1 MGPARSRYKA
11 DGAPRPMPMIALVLQ
26 LLLLLL
32 PGLLAQSTTTVLVH
46 QLLASVI
53 LLMPGLLAQSTTTV
67 LLTTPPPTISG
78 MVVRVKING
87 VYVDIAGCN
96 ISAFGAGVACSS
108 DIGHD
113 VTVTPLDST
122 GSPWWV
128 WLIVAIA
135 GLLLVILLAVSLCGR
150 ADSLRQILSPQ
161 TAYYPVEPG
170 FPPAYPG
177 VPGRVETGYPGVPGP
192 GYPPAY
198 PGVPGPGYPPAYP
211 GVPAR
216 VEPGFASARVIG
228 VAIDRRLPER
238 SVMA

>member
-1 MGPARSRYKA
+1 
-11 DGAPRPMPMIALVLQ
+11 MPMIALVLQ

-67 LLTTPPPTISG
+67 LLTTPPPTFSG

-170 FPPAYPG
+170 FPPAYPV
-177 VPGRVETGYPGVPGP
+177 VPGRVETG
-192 GYPPAY
+192 Y

>member
-1 MGPARSRYKA
+1 
-11 DGAPRPMPMIALVLQ
+11 MPMIALVLQ

-32 PGLLAQSTTTVLVH
+32 
-46 QLLASVI
+46 
-53 LLMPGLLAQSTTTV
+53 PGLLAQSTTTV

-135 GLLLVILLAVSLCGR
+135 GLLLVILLAVWLCGR

-161 TAYYPVEPG
+161 PAYYPVEPG
-170 FPPAYPG
+170 YSPAYPGVPGRVETGYPPAYPG

-198 PGVPGPGYPPAYP
+198 PGVP
-211 GVPAR
+211 AR
-216 VEPGFASARVIG
+216 VEPGFGSARVIG

>member
-1 MGPARSRYKA
+1 
-11 DGAPRPMPMIALVLQ
+11 
-26 LLLLLL
+26 
-32 PGLLAQSTTTVLVH
+32 
-46 QLLASVI
+46 
-53 LLMPGLLAQSTTTV
+53 
-67 LLTTPPPTISG
+67 

-122 GSPWWV
+122 GVQWWV
-128 WLIVAIA
+128 WLVVAIA
-135 GLLLVILLAVSLCGR
+135 GLLLVILLAVWLCGR
-150 ADSLRQILSPQ
+150 ADSFRQILSPQ
-161 TAYYPVEPG
+161 SEYYPVEPG
-170 FPPAYPG
+170 YPPAYPGAPGRVETGYPPAYPG
-177 VPGRVETGYPGVPGP
+177 VPGRVEP

-198 PGVPGPGYPPAYP
+198 PL
-211 GVPAR
+211 AR
-216 VEPGFASARVIG
+216 VEPGFGSARVIG

>member
-1 MGPARSRYKA
+1 
-11 DGAPRPMPMIALVLQ
+11 MPMIALVLQ

-32 PGLLAQSTTTVLVH
+32 
-46 QLLASVI
+46 
-53 LLMPGLLAQSTTTV
+53 PGLLAQSTTTV

-122 GSPWWV
+122 GVEWWV

-135 GLLLVILLAVSLCGR
+135 GLLLVILLAVWLCGR

-161 TAYYPVEPG
+161 PAYYPVEPG
-170 FPPAYPG
+170 YPPAYPG
-177 VPGRVETGYPGVPGP
+177 VPSRVETGYPGVPGP

-198 PGVPGPGYPPAYP
+198 PV
-211 GVPAR
+211 AR
-216 VEPGFASARVIG
+216 VEPGFGSARVIG

>member
-1 MGPARSRYKA
+1 
-11 DGAPRPMPMIALVLQ
+11 MPMIALVLQ

-32 PGLLAQSTTTVLVH
+32 PGLLAQSTTTVLVR

-122 GSPWWV
+122 GVEWWV
-128 WLIVAIA
+128 WLVVAIA
-135 GLLLVILLAVSLCGR
+135 GLLLVILLAVWLCGR

-161 TAYYPVEPG
+161 PPAYYPVEPG
-170 FPPAYPG
+170 YPTAYPG
-177 VPGRVETGYPGVPGP
+177 VPGRVETGYPPAYPGVPGRVET

-198 PGVPGPGYPPAYP
+198 PGVPGPGYPPA
-211 GVPAR
+211 R
-216 VEPGFASARVIG
+216 VEPGFGSARVIG

>member
-1 MGPARSRYKA
+1 
-11 DGAPRPMPMIALVLQ
+11 MPMIALVLQ

-32 PGLLAQSTTTVLVH
+32 PGLLAQSTTTVL
-46 QLLASVI
+46 QLL
-53 LLMPGLLAQSTTTV
+53 LLLLPGLLAQSTTTV

-122 GSPWWV
+122 GVEWWV
-128 WLIVAIA
+128 WLVVAIA
-135 GLLLVILLAVSLCGR
+135 GLLLAILLAVWLCGR

-161 TAYYPVEPG
+161 PPAYYPVEPG
-170 FPPAYPG
+170 YPPAYPG

-192 GYPPAY
+192 GYPPA
-198 PGVPGPGYPPAYP
+198 
-211 GVPAR
+211 R
-216 VEPGFASARVIG
+216 VEPGFGSARVIG